1 MTALLDNIQ
10 VSILPAANP
19 DGFPRA
25 HKGSCSGTRRREG
38 ERNAAE
44 VTEKGCS
51 SVNYEWQVSIET
63 DFPILEDWT
72 RFQHDLDFDP
82 YLERQPETQVKGIFH
97 IKVKPALTCMS
108 GPDGLECGHPV
119 DVGPPFAGVKQS
131 RYLTQDSRMVRWG

>member
-44 VTEKGCS
+44 V
-51 SVNYEWQVSIET
+51 SIET
-63 DFPILEDWT
+63 DFPDLEDWT
-72 RFQHDLDFDP
+72 RFQKDLDFDP
-82 YLERQPETQVKGIFH
+82 YLERQPETQVKRILLHKSKTRLGSCIR
-97 IKVKPALTCMS
+97 P
-108 GPDGLECGHPV
+108 
-119 DVGPPFAGVKQS
+119 
-131 RYLTQDSRMVRWG
+131 

>member
-44 VTEKGCS
+44 V
-51 SVNYEWQVSIET
+51 SIET

-72 RFQHDLDFDP
+72 RFQEDLDFDP

-97 IKVKPALTCMS
+97 IKVKPALTRMS

-119 DVGPPFAGVKQS
+119 DVGPPLAGVKQS

>member
-44 VTEKGCS
+44 V
-51 SVNYEWQVSIET
+51 SIET
-63 DFPILEDWT
+63 DFPDLEDWT
-72 RFQHDLDFDP
+72 RFQKDLDFDP
-82 YLERQPETQVKGIFH
+82 YLERQPETQVKQVFFH
-97 IKVKPALTCMS
+97 KSKTC
-108 GPDGLECGHPV
+108 L
-119 DVGPPFAGVKQS
+119 
-131 RYLTQDSRMVRWG
+131 DSCVRP

>member
-44 VTEKGCS
+44 V
-51 SVNYEWQVSIET
+51 SIET

-97 IKVKPALTCMS
+97 IKVKPTLTCMS

-119 DVGPPFAGVKQS
+119 DVGPPLAGVKQS